1 MHVHFLENELLQD
14 LFNFAPPRTLA
25 VNQGSRPNSAM
36 SFHTAG
42 SDTDSSVA
50 SRKAKNKKIK
60 NRKQSKRRGDFLE
73 VG

>member
-1 MHVHFLENELLQD
+1 LHIHFLENELLQD
-14 LFNFAPPRTLA
+14 LFNFVPPSNLA

-36 SFHTAG
+36 SFHTVG

-50 SRKAKNKKIK
+50 SRKVKNKNLK